1 MGSVNLVVTV
11 ESVRTLLTHK
21 GSGTNALHIPSLV
34 AVASALGKEMARMY
48 VTLTKFLLR

>member
-11 ESVRTLLTHK
+11 ESVDKLLTHK
-21 GSGTNALHIPSLV
+21 GSDTNVLHIPSLI
-34 AVASALGKEMARMY
+34 AVGSALGKEIARMY